1 MVFFTF
7 ITLSKQNYTGGA
19 ANLSEGIIISVNII
33 IFIWKVYIFPSKGK
47 YMNEESV
54 YKTRVTLLDK
64 LRDNH
69 DDAAWA
75 DFAYYY
81 RSYIYNIARRMNLG
95 HDDANEIVQL
105 VLLKSWDKLGDF
117 NYDSEKGRFRGW
129 LCRVTGNV
137 IRNYF
142 RDQKKRY
149 VSIEEYKTDDG
160 QDFLEQF
167 TQPEIEKIADEEW
180 EEYIPKLAWKN
191 ICGKFEENAR
201 KTYELFLEGK
211 TPGDIAA
218 KLKISKNTVYVHKNR
233 IREKLLPEIRRLKNE
248 LG

>member
-1 MVFFTF
+1 M
-7 ITLSKQNYTGGA
+7 
-19 ANLSEGIIISVNII
+19 
-33 IFIWKVYIFPSKGK
+33 KVYIFPSKEK
-47 YMNEESV
+47 YMNEESI

-105 VLLKSWDKLGDF
+105 VLLKSWNKLGDF

-129 LCRVTGNV
+129 LCRVTGNI

-149 VSIEEYKTDDG
+149 VSIEEYKTEDG
-160 QDFLEQF
+160 HDFLEQF

-191 ICGKFEENAR
+191 ISENFEENAR
-201 KTYELFLEGK
+201 RTYELFLDGK
-211 TPGDIAA
+211 APEEIAS
-218 KLKISKNTVYVHKNR
+218 KLGISINTVYVHKNR
-233 IREKLLPEIRRLKNE
+233 IKEKLVPEIKRLKNE